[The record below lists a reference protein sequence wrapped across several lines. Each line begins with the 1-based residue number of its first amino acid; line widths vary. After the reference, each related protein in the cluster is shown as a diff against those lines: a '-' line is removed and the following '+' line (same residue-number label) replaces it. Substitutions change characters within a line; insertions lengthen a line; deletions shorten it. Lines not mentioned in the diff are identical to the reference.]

1 MLGGATDEGRFLPII
16 YFLVIRIAVFIY
28 NTPFIQFFINLPK
41 KILDLFKP
49 IMNVFSTLSKPFGI
63 LKKPL
68 EPIIKPFQ
76 RIWQIIKYI
85 IFAPYYIIKFFYTNF
100 KIFILDLWEIIKMG
114 HNLLEMYTFTNA
126 ILYTFSIYPH
136 SESATKRFI
145 YLGTMLVSLIVIGY
159 NKYNDVIINPI
170 FSVIEQIFFGQSV
183 FSKKKDLSQ
192 AKKTNTIID
201 FFNKYTFAIF
211 PIAITLILMK
221 MIDCGV
227 VPGKDMIP
235 YIPIPIP
242 FVGAILTPLFNKII
256 RMGDIEFF
264 YGYVAIRFLVYFI
277 FQLPVRLM
285 LFSDKVTQSI
295 NKLGPVPRQILRVVK
310 VIYYIL
316 NPIGFIIS
324 RIVTKDNYKVWG
336 SFGSSILS
344 IVSMVVLGLYFKG
357 HSSVSFLSKIENKL
371 CDGVD
376 MFNNAEDFIENDMMD
391 NAQEY
396 YDDYDDYD
404 DY

>member
-49 IMNVFSTLSKPFGI
+49 IMSVFSILSKPFGI

-100 KIFILDLWEIIKMG
+100 KIFILDLWEIIKIA
-114 HNLLEMYTFTNA
+114 HNLFEMYTFTNA

-145 YLGTMLVSLIVIGY
+145 YLGTMLISLIVIGY

-211 PIAITLILMK
+211 PIAIILILMK

-227 VPGKDMIP
+227 IPGKDMIP

-264 YGYVAIRFLVYFI
+264 YGYVGIRFLIYFI
-277 FQLPVRLM
+277 FQLPIRLM
-285 LFSDKVTQSI
+285 LFSDTVTQSI
-295 NKLGPVPRQILRVVK
+295 NKLGPVPRQILQVVK

-344 IVSMVVLGLYFKG
+344 IVSMVILGLYFKG

-371 CDGVD
+371 CDGIG

-396 YDDYDDYD
+396 YDDYDDY
-404 DY
+404 

>member
-49 IMNVFSTLSKPFGI
+49 IMSVFSTLSKPFGI

-76 RIWQIIKYI
+76 RIWQIVKYI
-85 IFAPYYIIKFFYTNF
+85 IFAPYYIIKFFYTHF
-100 KIFILDLWEIIKMG
+100 KPFVLDLWEIIKMG

-136 SESATKRFI
+136 SESATKKFI

-227 VPGKDMIP
+227 I
-235 YIPIPIP
+235 
-242 FVGAILTPLFNKII
+242 
-256 RMGDIEFF
+256 
-264 YGYVAIRFLVYFI
+264 
-277 FQLPVRLM
+277 
-285 LFSDKVTQSI
+285 
-295 NKLGPVPRQILRVVK
+295 
-310 VIYYIL
+310 
-316 NPIGFIIS
+316 
-324 RIVTKDNYKVWG
+324 
-336 SFGSSILS
+336 
-344 IVSMVVLGLYFKG
+344 
-357 HSSVSFLSKIENKL
+357 
-371 CDGVD
+371 
-376 MFNNAEDFIENDMMD
+376 
-391 NAQEY
+391 
-396 YDDYDDYD
+396 
-404 DY
+404 